1 MRRLLLQSIP
11 FVVLTTVSGISYGQS
26 LAINPYQNRI
36 IQRHFGPEI
45 EKIQTDCP
53 ALMNELVYYYT
64 ASFEVEMI
72 NCNSCQVN
80 LDSLFNYHLF
90 DVSSFEYL
98 RLPDGISEIN
108 YKDIYSIKLRSSN
121 ELNSARQLI
130 YQAQP
135 LELPVFV
142 STGQLSDDYSAY
154 KAELNTWRNEHPYR
168 FKVAMNNSEISVMKE
183 SEFLNLPAQKIASFI
198 GVPNGYLIID

>member
-1 MRRLLLQSIP
+1 
-11 FVVLTTVSGISYGQS
+11 
-26 LAINPYQNRI
+26 
-36 IQRHFGPEI
+36 
-45 EKIQTDCP
+45 
-53 ALMNELVYYYT
+53 MNELVYYYT

-98 RLPDGISEIN
+98 RLPESIAEIN
-108 YKDIYSIKLRSSN
+108 YKDIYSIKLHSSN

-135 LELPVFV
+135 FELPIFI

-168 FKVAMNNSEISVMKE
+168 FKVAMNSSEITVVKE
-183 SEFLNLPAQKIASFI
+183 SEFLLLAESRRQSLLLNS
-198 GVPNGYLIID
+198 NTYLIIE